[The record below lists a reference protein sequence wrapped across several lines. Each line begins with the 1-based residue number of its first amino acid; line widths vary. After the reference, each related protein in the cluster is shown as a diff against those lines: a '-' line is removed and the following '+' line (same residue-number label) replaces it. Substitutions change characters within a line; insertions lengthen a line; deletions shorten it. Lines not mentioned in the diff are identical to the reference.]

1 MPPELTKEQ
10 LDYKFALQG
19 PMFIECSFP
28 STDDAIFF
36 LDMPDKV
43 FIKKSNFKEL

>member
-10 LDYKFALQG
+10 QDYKFALQG
-19 PMFIECSFP
+19 PMYQEYP
-28 STDDAIFF
+28 LPPPNDAIFF
-36 LDMPDKV
+36 LDMVDNI